1 MQVLTAADALE
12 KAGVKSLK
20 KHFTIITE
28 PHQSALADFA
38 DSIGAAKLDHPTGVG
53 GRYSVLTMV
62 GALPGLVMGLNFK
75 QLRAGAQAVL
85 DQVLERRARPPMRR
99 RRCGAALH

>member
-1 MQVLTAADALE
+1 MK

-38 DSIGAAKLDHPTGVG
+38 DSIGAARLDHPTGVG

-62 GALPGLVMGLNFK
+62 GVLPGHADG
-75 QLRAGAQAVL
+75 
-85 DQVLERRARPPMRR
+85 
-99 RRCGAALH
+99 H